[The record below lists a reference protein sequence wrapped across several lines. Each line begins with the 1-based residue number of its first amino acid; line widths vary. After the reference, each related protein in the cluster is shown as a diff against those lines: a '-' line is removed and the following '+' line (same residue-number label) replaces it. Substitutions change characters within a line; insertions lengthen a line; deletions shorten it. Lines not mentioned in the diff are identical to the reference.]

1 MSEYHNHQ
9 AGLEKQL
16 QALMYTGSV
25 QQLCTHWSGVVVCRY
40 EDVVLTKYLPHV
52 HVPLTVDVLNCLD
65 QQTVNQ

>member
-1 MSEYHNHQ
+1 M
-9 AGLEKQL
+9 

-65 QQTVNQ
+65 QQTANQ